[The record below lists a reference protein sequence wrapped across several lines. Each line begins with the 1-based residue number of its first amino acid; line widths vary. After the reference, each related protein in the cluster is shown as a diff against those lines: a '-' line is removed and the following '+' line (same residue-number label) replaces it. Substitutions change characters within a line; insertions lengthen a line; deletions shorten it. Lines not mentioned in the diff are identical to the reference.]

1 MMQKPCV
8 SPRRSSRHGAALALW
23 VAICL
28 AGCGGPRVQPPNAA
42 HQAATSLNQ
51 TAARALAQGETEQA
65 LALYARALA
74 AADSVEDFELAGTTL
89 LNLALVHA
97 RLGQLAEAQARL
109 DRIIAAP
116 QLYPGALQAQAAA
129 RQALLALDGPDR
141 QRGQQ
146 AALRWADVAQA
157 ACAAPCDLAAALGNL
172 RAHVAMERGETEAAA
187 ALADTAAQLAAA
199 AGQEAEQANGL
210 RLAGRAHSS
219 AGRTGPAADLLA
231 RALLIDRRLGLPDRV
246 ALDLIAAADNE
257 ARRGQPDLSR
267 AYLERALSVY
277 QAAGNTTAAAALRSR
292 IGRLLMP

>member
-129 RQALLALDGPDR
+129 RQSVEDF
-141 QRGQQ
+141 
-146 AALRWADVAQA
+146 
-157 ACAAPCDLAAALGNL
+157 
-172 RAHVAMERGETEAAA
+172 
-187 ALADTAAQLAAA
+187 
-199 AGQEAEQANGL
+199 
-210 RLAGRAHSS
+210 
-219 AGRTGPAADLLA
+219 
-231 RALLIDRRLGLPDRV
+231 RLGKQMPQINVVDERLELFRV
-246 ALDLIAAADNE
+246 
-257 ARRGQPDLSR
+257 RGVQQEV
-267 AYLERALSVY
+267 YLKHKRNVAVKVLKPV
-277 QAAGNTTAAAALRSR
+277 G
-292 IGRLLMP
+292 